1 MGFTDDADVDVV
13 PGNAI
18 LELKYASELP
28 RVFEKVIE
36 TFNLHAHSIS
46 KYRLAVRRLG
56 LADDHERM
64 LAHA

>member
-1 MGFTDDADVDVV
+1 MGFTHDAGIDLV

-28 RVFEKVIE
+28 RAFEEVIE
-36 TFNLHAHSIS
+36 TFNLHPHSIS

-56 LADDHERM
+56 LADDKERM
-64 LAHA
+64 VVHA